1 MINKQKFY
9 SRALVSAIIILTLV
23 SIASVTV
30 NAAQNPALNI
40 KKVANVTSYSTEGQ
54 TITCTY
60 NVTNSGN
67 VDILGNITVTDGH
80 ISSPIT
86 IVSDDLA
93 PGNSVTGTAIY
104 TITQPDID
112 AGSMT
117 NSAYAT
123 NKNTN

>member
-9 SRALVSAIIILTLV
+9 SRTLVSAIMILTLV

-40 KKVANVTSYSTEGQ
+40 KKVANVTSYFTIGQ

-67 VDILGNITVTDGH
+67 GDVLGNITVTDDH
-80 ISSPIT
+80 VSSPIT
-86 IVSDDLA
+86 IVGSVAKNLA
-93 PGNSVTGTAIY
+93 LVQNQKKPSQLRKLI
-104 TITQPDID
+104 IFIRKK
-112 AGSMT
+112 MT
-117 NSAYAT
+117 H
-123 NKNTN
+123 KG